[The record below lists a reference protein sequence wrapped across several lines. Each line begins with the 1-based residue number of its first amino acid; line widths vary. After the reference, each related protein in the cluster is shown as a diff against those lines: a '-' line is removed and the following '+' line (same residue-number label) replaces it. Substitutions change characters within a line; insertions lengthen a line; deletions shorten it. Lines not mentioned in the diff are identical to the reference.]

1 MTIYF
6 EVKNHI
12 VFSICTVVS
21 YTIVY
26 FIYFTFLI
34 YNNKPTKAITTK
46 TATVTEIAIVAV
58 VLLPESSTGFYTGL
72 ITSHLF
78 SSER

>member
-1 MTIYF
+1 M
-6 EVKNHI
+6 
-12 VFSICTVVS
+12 
-21 YTIVY
+21 
-26 FIYFTFLI
+26 

-46 TATVTEIAIVAV
+46 TATVTDIAIVAV

-72 ITSHLF
+72 MTSHLF